1 VETPNGLEKAENKD
15 SGPRFLIQSE
25 ANRVYVTGRIDM
37 TRSLGG
43 RAAVVTGAGS
53 GIGRAIAIRLAEDDA
68 SIAIWDINAAGA
80 EDTAQM
86 IREAGGT
93 AIALSVDCS
102 DKVAIKAAA
111 DQTRAALGPVAI
123 LVNNAGIAPFN
134 AFLDSDDDLFDKVIR
149 INLRGPWL
157 MTKEILPDMLAAGWG
172 RVINIT
178 SSSVQTGSP
187 AQGHYVSSK
196 GGLMGMTKALAL
208 EFAAS
213 GVTFNMIP
221 PGFIDTPM
229 LRAAP
234 VDIEAFAASLPMK
247 RVGRP
252 EDIAAAAAY
261 LASEEASYI
270 TGQTISTNGGR
281 YMGSH

>member
-1 VETPNGLEKAENKD
+1 
-15 SGPRFLIQSE
+15 
-25 ANRVYVTGRIDM
+25 M
-37 TRSLGG
+37 TRSLNG
-43 RAAVVTGAGS
+43 RVAVVTGAGS
-53 GIGRAIAIRLAEDDA
+53 GIGRAIAIRLAEDTA
-68 SIAIWDINAAGA
+68 RIAVWDINAAGA
-80 EDTAQM
+80 EETARL

-93 AIALSVDCS
+93 AIAIEADCS
-102 DKVAIKAAA
+102 DKAAIHAAA
-111 DQTRAALGPVAI
+111 QRTRAELGSIAI
-123 LVNNAGIAPFN
+123 LVNNAGIALFNPF
-134 AFLDSDDDLFDKVIR
+134 LETDDETFDKVIR

-157 MTKEILPDMLAAGWG
+157 VTRECLPDMLEAGWG

-178 SSSVQTGSP
+178 SSSVQTGSF

-196 GGLMGMTKALAL
+196 GGLVGMTKALAL

-229 LRAAP
+229 LRSAP
-234 VDIEAFAASLPMK
+234 IDAEAYAQTLPMK
-247 RVGRP
+247 RIGQP

-261 LASEEASYI
+261 LAAEEASYI
-270 TGQTISTNGGR
+270 TGQVISTNGGR

>member
-1 VETPNGLEKAENKD
+1 MSRSLNG
-15 SGPRFLIQSE
+15 
-25 ANRVYVTGRIDM
+25 RVAIVTG
-37 TRSLGG
+37 G
-43 RAAVVTGAGS
+43 GS
-53 GIGRAIAIRLAEDDA
+53 GIGRAIAVRLAEDTA
-68 SIAIWDINAAGA
+68 KIAIWDINLAGA
-80 EDTAQM
+80 EETAQM
-86 IREAGGT
+86 VRDAGGT
-93 AIALSVDCS
+93 AIAIDADCS
-102 DKVAIKAAA
+102 DKAAIKAAA
-111 DQTRAALGPVAI
+111 DQTRAELGAIAI
-123 LVNNAGIAPFN
+123 LVNNAGIAPFTQ
-134 AFLDSDDDLFDKVIR
+134 FLESDDELFDKIIR

-157 MTKEILPDMLAAGWG
+157 MTKECLPDMLAAKWG
-172 RVINIT
+172 RIINIT

-187 AQGHYVSSK
+187 MQAHYVASK

-213 GVTFNMIP
+213 GVTANMIP

-234 VDIEAFAASLPMK
+234 IDAEAFAATLPMK
-247 RVGRP
+247 RVGQP

>member
-1 VETPNGLEKAENKD
+1 
-15 SGPRFLIQSE
+15 
-25 ANRVYVTGRIDM
+25 M
-37 TRSLGG
+37 TRSLNN
-43 RAAVVTGAGS
+43 RVAVVTGAGS
-53 GIGRAIAIRLAEDDA
+53 GIGRAIAKRLAEDTA
-68 SIAIWDINAAGA
+68 KIAIWDINFAGA
-80 EDTAQM
+80 EETAQM
-86 IREAGGT
+86 IRDAGGT
-93 AIALSVDCS
+93 AIAINADCS
-102 DKVAIKAAA
+102 DKAAIKAAA
-111 DQTRAALGPVAI
+111 DQTRAELGPIAI
-123 LVNNAGIAPFN
+123 LVNNAGIAPFTP
-134 AFLDSDDDLFDKVIR
+134 FLESDDELFDKIIR

-157 MTKEILPDMLAAGWG
+157 MTKECLPDMLDAGWG

-196 GGLMGMTKALAL
+196 GGLVGMTKALAL
-208 EFAAS
+208 EFAPT

-234 VDIEAFAASLPMK
+234 IDVEGFTQTLPMK
-247 RVGRP
+247 RMGQP

-261 LASEEASYI
+261 LASEESSYV
-270 TGQTISTNGGR
+270 TGQVISTNGGR

>member
-1 VETPNGLEKAENKD
+1 
-15 SGPRFLIQSE
+15 
-25 ANRVYVTGRIDM
+25 M
-37 TRSLGG
+37 TRSLKG
-43 RAAVVTGAGS
+43 RVAVITGAGS
-53 GIGRAIAIRLAEDDA
+53 GIGRAIAVRLAEDTA
-68 SIAIWDINAAGA
+68 KIAVWDINAAGA
-80 EDTAQM
+80 EETAQT
-86 IREAGGT
+86 IRDQGGD
-93 AIALSVDCS
+93 AIAITADCS
-102 DKVAIKAAA
+102 DKEAIKAAA
-111 DQTRAALGPVAI
+111 DATRAQLGPIAI
-123 LVNNAGIAPFN
+123 LVNNAGIAPFTP
-134 AFLDSDDDLFDKVIR
+134 FLDTDDELFDRVIR

-157 MTKEILPDMLAAGWG
+157 VTKECIPDMLAAKWG

-196 GGLMGMTKALAL
+196 GGLMGMSKALAL
-208 EFAAS
+208 EFA
-213 GVTFNMIP
+213 GEGITVNIIP

-229 LRAAP
+229 LRSAP
-234 VDIEAFAASLPMK
+234 IDAEAYAKTLPMK
-247 RVGRP
+247 RIGQP

>member
-1 VETPNGLEKAENKD
+1 
-15 SGPRFLIQSE
+15 
-25 ANRVYVTGRIDM
+25 M
-37 TRSLGG
+37 TRSLNG
-43 RAAVVTGAGS
+43 RTAVVTGAGS
-53 GIGRAIAIRLAEDDA
+53 GIGRACALRLAEDTA
-68 SIAIWDINAAGA
+68 KIAIWDINGEGA
-80 EDTAQM
+80 EETAQM
-86 IREAGGT
+86 IRDAGGT
-93 AIALSVDCS
+93 AIAITADCS
-102 DKVAIKAAA
+102 DKAAIKAAA
-111 DQTRAALGPVAI
+111 DRTRAELGPIAI
-123 LVNNAGIAPFN
+123 LVNNAGIAPFTP
-134 AFLDSDDDLFDKVIR
+134 FLETDDDLFDRVIR

-157 MTKEILPDMLAAGWG
+157 VTKEAVPDMLAAGWG

-196 GGLMGMTKALAL
+196 GGLFGMTKALAL
-208 EFAAS
+208 EFAPS
-213 GVTFNMIP
+213 GVTFNIVP

-234 VDIEAFAASLPMK
+234 IDAEAFAQTLPMK
-247 RVGRP
+247 RIGKP
-252 EDIAAAAAY
+252 EDIAAAVAY

>member
-1 VETPNGLEKAENKD
+1 
-15 SGPRFLIQSE
+15 
-25 ANRVYVTGRIDM
+25 M
-37 TRSLGG
+37 TRSLNG
-43 RAAVVTGAGS
+43 RVAVVTGGGS
-53 GIGRAIAIRLAEDDA
+53 GIGRAIAIRLAEDTA
-68 SIAIWDINAAGA
+68 KIAIWDINGEGA
-80 EDTAQM
+80 EETAQM
-86 IREAGGT
+86 IRDAGGT
-93 AIALSVDCS
+93 AIAITADCS
-102 DKVAIKAAA
+102 DKAVIKTAA
-111 DQTRAALGPVAI
+111 DQTRAELGPIAI
-123 LVNNAGIAPFN
+123 LVNNAGIAPFTP
-134 AFLDSDDDLFDKVIR
+134 FLDTDDDLFDRVIR
-149 INLRGPWL
+149 INLKGPWL
-157 MTKEILPDMLAAGWG
+157 MTKECLPDMLGAGWG

-196 GGLMGMTKALAL
+196 GGLVGMSKALAL

-213 GVTFNMIP
+213 GVTFNIIP

-234 VDIEAFAASLPMK
+234 IDAEAFAQTLPMK
-247 RVGRP
+247 RVGKP

>member
-1 VETPNGLEKAENKD
+1 
-15 SGPRFLIQSE
+15 
-25 ANRVYVTGRIDM
+25 M
-37 TRSLGG
+37 TRSLQG
-43 RAAVVTGAGS
+43 RVAVVTGAGS
-53 GIGRAIAIRLAEDDA
+53 GIGRAIAIRLAEDTA
-68 SIAIWDINAAGA
+68 KITIWDINGEGA
-80 EDTAQM
+80 EETAQM
-86 IREAGGT
+86 IRDAGGT
-93 AIALSVDCS
+93 AIAITVDCS
-102 DKVAIKAAA
+102 DKAAIKAAA
-111 DQTRAALGPVAI
+111 DRTRAELGPIAI

-134 AFLDSDDDLFDKVIR
+134 PFLETDDDLFDTVIR

-157 MTKEILPDMLAAGWG
+157 MTKECLPDMLEAGWG

-196 GGLMGMTKALAL
+196 GGLLGMSKALAL

-213 GVTFNMIP
+213 GVTFNIIP

-234 VDIEAFAASLPMK
+234 IDAEAFAQTLPMK
-247 RVGRP
+247 RIGKP

>member
-1 VETPNGLEKAENKD
+1 
-15 SGPRFLIQSE
+15 
-25 ANRVYVTGRIDM
+25 M
-37 TRSLGG
+37 TRSLNGKV
-43 RAAVVTGAGS
+43 AVVTGAGS
-53 GIGRAIAIRLAEDDA
+53 GIGRAIAIRLAEDKA
-68 SIAIWDINAAGA
+68 KIAIWDINADGA
-80 EDTAQM
+80 AETAQM
-86 IREAGGT
+86 IEDAGGS
-93 AIALSVDCS
+93 AIAIAADCS
-102 DKVAIKAAA
+102 DKAAIHAAA
-111 DQTRAALGPVAI
+111 EETRATLGPVAI
-123 LVNNAGIAPFN
+123 LVNNAGIAPFTP
-134 AFLDSDDDLFDKVIR
+134 FMEIEDDLFDKVIH
-149 INLRGPWL
+149 INLRGPYL
-157 MTKEILPDMLAAGWG
+157 LTKEVLPDMLAAQWG

-178 SSSVQTGSP
+178 SSSVQSGSF

-213 GVTFNMIP
+213 GVTFNMVP

-234 VDIEAFAASLPMK
+234 IDVDAFAQTLPMK
-247 RVGRP
+247 RVGKP
-252 EDIAAAAAY
+252 EDIAAACAY

>member
-1 VETPNGLEKAENKD
+1 
-15 SGPRFLIQSE
+15 
-25 ANRVYVTGRIDM
+25 M
-37 TRSLGG
+37 TRSLHG
-43 RAAVVTGAGS
+43 RVAVVTGAGS
-53 GIGRAIAIRLAEDDA
+53 GIGRAIAIRLAEDTA
-68 SIAIWDINAAGA
+68 KIAVWDINAQGA
-80 EDTAQM
+80 EETAQM
-86 IREAGGT
+86 VRDAGGV
-93 AIALSVDCS
+93 AIAIDVDCS
-102 DKVAIKAAA
+102 DKAAIKAAA
-111 DQTRAALGPVAI
+111 DRTRAELGPIAI
-123 LVNNAGIAPFN
+123 LVNNAGIAPFTP
-134 AFLDSDDDLFDKVIR
+134 FLDTDDDLFDKVIR

-157 MTKEILPDMLAAGWG
+157 MTKECLPDMLDAGWG

-196 GGLMGMTKALAL
+196 GGLLGMSKSLAL

-213 GVTFNMIP
+213 GVTFNVIP

-234 VDIEAFAASLPMK
+234 IDAEAFAQTLPMK
-247 RVGRP
+247 RIGRP